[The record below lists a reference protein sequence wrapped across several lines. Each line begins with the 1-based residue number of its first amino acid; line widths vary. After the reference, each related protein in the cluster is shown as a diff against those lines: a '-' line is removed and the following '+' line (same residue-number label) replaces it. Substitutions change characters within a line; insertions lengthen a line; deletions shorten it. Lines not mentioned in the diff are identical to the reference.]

1 MNATDK
7 PEKCGMA
14 KENCRHLIGLWAV
27 GLGGDCLH
35 KDAGFKV
42 GINGFKK
49 ATLEVLIIEVC

>member
-14 KENCRHLIGLWAV
+14 KENCRHIIGLWAV
-27 GLGGDCLH
+27 GFDGDCLH

>member
-1 MNATDK
+1 
-7 PEKCGMA
+7 MA

-27 GLGGDCLH
+27 GLDGDCLH